1 MCRAA
6 GQHDEIEFESLV
18 GDYDDHIENFQDVID
33 DATEQIA
40 DAREQKL
47 VTTRAA
53 VANDLENSRQ
63 SDDIADQTAS
73 GNRKNGKQK
82 EQIKQRQ

>member
-18 GDYDDHIENFQDVID
+18 GDYDDYIEKFQDVID

-40 DAREQKL
+40 DTRDQKL

-53 VANDLENSRQ
+53 VANDLERIRDSLM
-63 SDDIADQTAS
+63 T
-73 GNRKNGKQK
+73 
-82 EQIKQRQ
+82 